1 MMRLSRRVKL
11 EVASVT
17 LLSFILSFYLPYL
30 NTLEAE
36 YPPLSIEFLQ
46 PTLIV
51 PSVGGLPV
59 AYQNGAPFPSF
70 EIQESRIYLDLGGV
84 WKAYYEGEGSYL
96 WSLFQRTPEVLS
108 KLEAY
113 GFHTLEFND
122 SSWEDENIPSSNN
135 VRGGKHEG
143 YQGVIWYRKR
153 FSIPD
158 GFKGMYVRLLFQGC
172 NYVADVWVNEAYLG
186 YHEGGFTPFVFDV
199 TDKLNY
205 GGVNLIT
212 VRVHNVAW
220 DTTNIIVPYRR
231 CDWWNYGGIYREVYL
246 EFLPIVHIARVDV
259 TPFKVEPTYG
269 FNVRVTVYNSGDDS
283 INATLKVRVFEAE
296 VSEDNVLNP
305 CPSRLIKNE
314 SSPVVEDVKALAV
327 ESRSVN
333 LAEFLLSIPCPRFW
347 SPDNV
352 NLYIVEAEL
361 ESTVGIDRFS
371 TQTGLRFVER
381 SNTGILLN
389 GESIF
394 LKGLARHEDY
404 PGSGR
409 TLKPEEILRDLKFIK
424 DAGANWVR
432 TAHYPNHPLT
442 YIYADRLGLM
452 VWEEIPVYWFDDEA
466 YRVQLERGIAKQMF
480 LEMVLRDYNRPSI
493 IFWGLGNEGSGYDN
507 RVKFLRDLSEALKL
521 IDDHRLKSQA
531 HVWNPWDTSW
541 IDGGLDIPG
550 FNLYFGV
557 FYGSLND
564 LEYALD
570 MFHQLNRETAILVTE
585 FGLWSGGGVGE
596 ERQARYFEEAWVK
609 ISSKPYVAGV
619 CWWTA
624 FDYDSMINFNTFGAV
639 NWSRS
644 NTKLLYKAIGERYR
658 RCRTVIESNEFL
670 RDLSVSLALAFT
682 TTLIL
687 SVVFHLKFRV
697 ELRENG
703 SIYFLIAGVYLL
715 LSIVSLSL
723 AFLSFLASAWIRQL
737 VIIAAVFLAIG
748 VSSLFLS
755 LLIILGRVKRRKH
768 SDPTPLFKA
777 SWNYFNC
784 IIKSWV

>member
-1 MMRLSRRVKL
+1 MRTSKGLRLKI
-11 EVASVT
+11 ASVI
-17 LLSFILSFYLPYL
+17 LSFILSFYPPCL
-30 NTLEAE
+30 NVLETV
-36 YPPLSIEFLQ
+36 YSLLSIEYLQ
-46 PTLIV
+46 PTLV
-51 PSVGGLPV
+51 VSSVGCLPV
-59 AYQNGAPFPSF
+59 FYQNGVPFPSF
-70 EIQESRIYLDLGGV
+70 EIQESRLYLDLGGV
-84 WKAYYEGEGSYL
+84 WKAYYEGEVNYL
-96 WSLFQRTPEVLS
+96 WSLRRRAPDVLS
-108 KLEAY
+108 RFEAY
-113 GFHTLEFND
+113 GFHMLGFND
-122 SSWEDENIPSSNN
+122 SSWEDEHIPSSNN
-135 VRGGKHEG
+135 VRGGRHEG
-143 YQGVIWYRKR
+143 YQGVVWYRRK

-158 GFKGMYVRLLFQGC
+158 GFKGMCVRLIFQGC

-199 TDKLNY
+199 TGKLNY

-246 EFLPIVHIARVDV
+246 EFLPIVHIVRVDA
-259 TPFKVEPTYG
+259 TPLKMGPTYG
-269 FNVRVTVYNSGDDS
+269 FNVRVTVYNSGDEP

-305 CPSRLIKNE
+305 CPSRLVRDE
-314 SSPVVEDVKALAV
+314 SSHMAEGVKALTV
-327 ESRSVN
+327 EPRSVD
-333 LAEFLLSIPCPRFW
+333 LTEFLLSVSNPRLW
-347 SPDNV
+347 SPDNA
-352 NLYIVEAEL
+352 NLYIIEAEL
-361 ESTVGIDRFS
+361 ESNVGIDRFS
-371 TQTGLRFVER
+371 TQTGLRFIEK

-389 GESIF
+389 GEPIF

-409 TLKPEEILRDLKFIK
+409 TLKPEEILRDLKLIK
-424 DAGANWVR
+424 DAGANWIR

-452 VWEEIPVYWFDDEA
+452 IWEEIPVYWFDDEA
-466 YRVQLERGIAKQMF
+466 YRVQLERGIAKQML

-493 IFWGLGNEGSGYDN
+493 VFWGLGNEGSGYDN
-507 RVKFLRDLSEALKL
+507 RVKFLKDLSEALKL

-585 FGLWSGGGVGE
+585 FGLWSDGGVGE
-596 ERQARYFEEAWVK
+596 ERQARYFEEAWVR

-639 NWSRS
+639 DWSR
-644 NTKLLYKAIGERYR
+644 NNAKLLYKVIYEKYKG
-658 RCRTVIESNEFL
+658 CRAVIESNEFL
-670 RDLSVSLALAFT
+670 RDFSVSLTLAFT
-682 TTLIL
+682 TALIL
-687 SVVFHLKFRV
+687 GVAFHLKFRMQ
-697 ELRENG
+697 LRENNG
-703 SIYFLIAGVYLL
+703 IYLLIAGAYLL
-715 LSIVSLSL
+715 LSVMSISL
-723 AFLSFLASAWIRQL
+723 AILLFMASAWVRQL
-737 VIIAAVFLAIG
+737 AIIAAVFLAIG
-748 VSSLFLS
+748 ALGLILS
-755 LLIILGRVKRRKH
+755 LLILLGRTRRRKTRG
-768 SDPTPLFKA
+768 SSPL
-777 SWNYFNC
+777 
-784 IIKSWV
+784 

>member
-1 MMRLSRRVKL
+1 MHLSKRLKL
-11 EVASVT
+11 EATSVM
-17 LLSFILSFYLPYL
+17 LLSFALGFYSPFL
-30 NTLEAE
+30 NELKVGCSS
-36 YPPLSIEFLQ
+36 LSIEYLQ
-46 PTLIV
+46 PTLTIS
-51 PSVGGLPV
+51 SVGGLPV
-59 AYQNGAPFPSF
+59 AYQNGVPFPSF
-70 EIQESRIYLDLGGV
+70 EIQESRPYLDLGGI
-84 WKAYYEGEGSYL
+84 WKAYYEGEGNNL
-96 WSLFQRTPEVLS
+96 WSLFRRTPDVLS
-108 KLEAY
+108 RLEAY

-122 SSWEDENIPSSNN
+122 SSWEDERIPSSNN

-143 YQGVIWYRKR
+143 YQGVVWYRR
-153 FSIPD
+153 QFSIPD
-158 GFKGMYVRLLFQGC
+158 GFKGMYVRLVFQGC

-199 TDKLNY
+199 TGKLNY

-231 CDWWNYGGIYREVYL
+231 CDWWNYGGIYREIYL
-246 EFLPIVHIARVDV
+246 EFLPMVHIVRVDA
-259 TPFKVEPTYG
+259 TPFKMELTYG
-269 FNVRVTVYNSGDDS
+269 FNVRVTVYNSGDDPV
-283 INATLKVRVFEAE
+283 NVMLKVRVFEAE

-305 CPSRLIKNE
+305 CPSRLMKDE
-314 SSPVVEDVKALAV
+314 SSHVAEDVKAITV
-327 ESRSVN
+327 ESKSVN
-333 LAEFLLSIPCPRFW
+333 LTEFTLRVPSPKLW

-371 TQTGLRFVER
+371 TQTGLRFIGK
-381 SNTGILLN
+381 SSTGILLN
-389 GESIF
+389 GKPIF

-409 TLKPEEILRDLKFIK
+409 TLKPEEIFRDLKLIK
-424 DAGANWVR
+424 DAGANWIR

-466 YRVQLERGIAKQMF
+466 YRVQLERRIAKQML

-507 RVKFLRDLSEALKL
+507 RVKFLKDLSEALKL

-531 HVWNPWDTSW
+531 HIWNPWDTSW

-624 FDYDSMINFNTFGAV
+624 FDYDSMIVFNTFGAV
-639 NWSRS
+639 DWSRS
-644 NTKLLYKAIGERYR
+644 NTKLLYKAIGEKYR
-658 RCRTVIESNEFL
+658 GCRIVIESNEFL
-670 RDLSVSLALAFT
+670 RDFSVSLALAFT

-687 SVVFHLKFRV
+687 SVAFHLKFRMQ
-697 ELRENG
+697 LRENG
-703 SIYFLIAGVYLL
+703 SIYLLIAGVYLL
-715 LSIVSLSL
+715 LSVVSLSL
-723 AFLSFLASAWIRQL
+723 AILSFLASAWIRQL
-737 VIIAAVFLAIG
+737 AIIAAVFLAIG
-748 VSSLFLS
+748 ALGLILS
-755 LLIILGRVKRRKH
+755 LLILLGRIRRRKARTNN
-768 SDPTPLFKA
+768 SL
-777 SWNYFNC
+777 
-784 IIKSWV
+784 